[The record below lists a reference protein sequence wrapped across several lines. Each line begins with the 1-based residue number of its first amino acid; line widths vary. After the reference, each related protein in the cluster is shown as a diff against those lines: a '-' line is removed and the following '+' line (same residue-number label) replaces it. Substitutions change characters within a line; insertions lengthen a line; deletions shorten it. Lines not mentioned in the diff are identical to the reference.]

1 MVYNGGSWGVSAVA
15 CPPSPLDSPL
25 PGMHISSSPLVS
37 LLFFATTAFAGS
49 GINSLRP
56 SGFVHTIDQNFAID
70 GKPFFF
76 AGTNAY
82 WFQFLDVSMA
92 FLSPRLAPLEM
103 TLFESISMT

>member
-1 MVYNGGSWGVSAVA
+1 
-15 CPPSPLDSPL
+15 
-25 PGMHISSSPLVS
+25 MHILNSPLVS
-37 LLFFATTAFAGS
+37 LLLAVITAFAAS
-49 GINSLRP
+49 GINSIRP
-56 SGFVHTIDQNFAID
+56 SGLVHTIDQNFAIE

-92 FLSPRLAPLEM
+92 FLSPGLVPLEM